1 MSELIIK
8 NYIEQKNGNF
18 SFEGMYIPADTAN
31 RHYSAMLREVADG
44 EATVEYYAGSAREA
58 ADSLAELVNAE
69 RAWRNAEL
77 SKSDIDI
84 YKLEDAGL
92 DATAY
97 RAYRM
102 VLRDYPQ
109 QPDFPNG
116 ARPTAN

>member
-8 NYIEQKNGNF
+8 NYIEQKNGSF
-18 SFEGMYIPADTAN
+18 SYEGMFMPASTAN
-31 RHYSAMLREVADG
+31 RHYAAMLREVADG
-44 EATVEYYAGSAREA
+44 EATVEYYAGSDRET
-58 ADSLAELVNAE
+58 ADALAELVNSE
-69 RAWRNAEL
+69 RAWRDAEL
-77 SKSDIDI
+77 AKTDIDI

-102 VLRDYPQ
+102 ALRDYPQ

-116 ARPTAN
+116 TRPTAN

>member
-1 MSELIIK
+1 MSELLIK
-8 NYIEQKNGNF
+8 NYIEQKNGSI
-18 SFEGMYIPADTAN
+18 SFEGMSIPADTAN

-44 EATVEYYAGSAREA
+44 EATVEYYAGSDRET
-58 ADSLAELVNAE
+58 ADALAELVNAE
-69 RAWRNAEL
+69 RAWRDAEL
-77 SKSDIDI
+77 AKTDIDI

-102 VLRDYPQ
+102 ALRDYPQ

-116 ARPTAN
+116 TRPTAN

>member
-1 MSELIIK
+1 MSELIMK
-8 NYIEQKNGNF
+8 NYIEQKNGSF
-18 SFEGMYIPADTAN
+18 SFEGMSIPADTAN

-44 EATVEYYAGSAREA
+44 NATIEYYAGSAREA
-58 ADSLAELVNAE
+58 ADALSDLVNTERSWRDAELAK
-69 RAWRNAEL
+69 A
-77 SKSDIDI
+77 DIDI

-102 VLRDYPQ
+102 ALRDYPQ